1 MVSRKRKNKR
11 YVGDT
16 GARRPLR
23 ECQGG
28 SQLAVMGGSA
38 LGRGRLMSVFDRNF
52 YGGKFNPESNCEV
65 LVRPEFGSE
74 RTSTRAA

>member
-1 MVSRKRKNKR
+1 
-11 YVGDT
+11 
-16 GARRPLR
+16 
-23 ECQGG
+23 
-28 SQLAVMGGSA
+28 MGGSA